1 MASSSSRKAK
11 ISDSSFDP
19 YDVLGIEAG
28 ASDSEITKAYRKLA
42 LKLHPDK
49 IQHLSEQEQ
58 ERISNEFHAI
68 QEARAFLLEPE
79 HAEERRAFDT
89 KRASQR
95 LRRQQDAMRESQMS
109 ERRKRMRDELKRKE
123 EANQTVSSNQD
134 EDLLDK
140 LRKEGKNLREKHSNR
155 TQEKQARKQNR
166 AEKKARIIK
175 EDRQVRLRW
184 SRKRMKVSPSEHSLA
199 QLMSNM
205 FGSVESVEILGS
217 KGNSALITFQNAS
230 SCRPCV
236 DAYEASEEMRATF
249 VGKRK
254 EQYEE
259 ELLQHQVSRDSP
271 QMATSTKAQ
280 DRERIEERIHRQA
293 EERERLAR
301 EMELEDAGHAV
312 KAKTKT
318 QASQKKST
326 RPFPSEFAIGV
337 KGDTPSQKL
346 EHVERSL
353 FADILSPDQMKQ
365 MQVTPASA
373 Q

>member
-1 MASSSSRKAK
+1 MSSKERKKRIRPLAVIKTK
-11 ISDSSFDP
+11 IYSINS
-19 YDVLGIEAG
+19 
-28 ASDSEITKAYRKLA
+28 
-42 LKLHPDK
+42 
-49 IQHLSEQEQ
+49 
-58 ERISNEFHAI
+58 
-68 QEARAFLLEPE
+68 
-79 HAEERRAFDT
+79 
-89 KRASQR
+89 
-95 LRRQQDAMRESQMS
+95 
-109 ERRKRMRDELKRKE
+109 
-123 EANQTVSSNQD
+123 
-134 EDLLDK
+134 
-140 LRKEGKNLREKHSNR
+140 GKREKTFERNIPIGHKK
-155 TQEKQARKQNR
+155 KQARKQNR

-312 KAKTKT
+312 KTKTKT

-326 RPFPSEFAIGV
+326 RPFPSEFATGIGV
-337 KGDTPSQKL
+337 KGDTPLQKL

-365 MQVTPASA
+365 MQVTPASG

>member
-1 MASSSSRKAK
+1 MASSSSSNAK
-11 ISDSSFDP
+11 IGDPSFDP
-19 YDVLGIEAG
+19 YDILGIEIDG
-28 ASDSEITKAYRKLA
+28 ASDSAITKAYRQLA

-49 IQHLSEQEQ
+49 IQHLSEKEQ
-58 ERISNEFHAI
+58 ERISREFHAI

-95 LRRQQDAMRESQMS
+95 RRRQQDAMRESQMS

-123 EANQTVSSNQD
+123 EANQTVTSNQD
-134 EDLLDK
+134 KEVLKK
-140 LRKEGKNLREKHSNR
+140 LRKEGKDLREKHYNR
-155 TQEKQARKQNR
+155 TQERQARKKNR
-166 AEKKARIIK
+166 AEKKARELI

-199 QLMSNM
+199 QLMSNK
-205 FGSVESVEILGS
+205 FGPVESVEILGS

-236 DAYEASEEMRATF
+236 DAYEISEEMRATF

-259 ELLQHQVSRDSP
+259 ELLKRHSNDSP
-271 QMATSTKAQ
+271 QMVASTKVQ
-280 DRERIEERIHRQA
+280 DRERLQERVHRQA

-301 EMELEDAGHAV
+301 EMELEDAGHAEMT
-312 KAKTKT
+312 KAGT
-318 QASQKKST
+318 QPSQKKFIQ
-326 RPFPSEFAIGV
+326 PFPSEFGTEV
-337 KGDTPSQKL
+337 KGDAPLQKL
-346 EHVERSL
+346 EHAERSL
-353 FADILSPDQMKQ
+353 FADILLPDQMKQ
-365 MQVTPASA
+365 MQVTPR
-373 Q
+373 